1 MRTLNKIKIAIA
13 ALFVGLL
20 GMAPLASFSQNENG
34 VTDQGESTTKVN
46 GSYVNENG
54 KFVCWPRVTSY
65 GKLLKYAPIATTDSA
80 NNITGTAATLYGNV
94 LHDGWCGLTV
104 EGFEVSTD
112 LTFTTIVATV
122 TITSPTFTPC
132 DYPDCTC
139 DKNKYSKE
147 VSGLTPGTHYYYRA
161 YATNDCGTGYGDTLD
176 FTTDGSYEVTVTGPS
191 PVQFC
196 PGGSQS
202 GTYTASVNPAMT
214 TPTYQW
220 YLDGVAVSG
229 ETSNTYMPT
238 FSVTGTHTVKCEIT
252 EGVTTVDGTKNVTVS
267 TFTVPSLTISGDA
280 SICAGATGNLTA
292 TTGFSSYAWSSNV
305 YSSSANTATYTAAGT
320 YTVAATTSDGC
331 TATASTSVTVNDPQ
345 VASAT
350 GITGNTTICSGSTTT
365 LTANATASTGAS
377 LQYQWKKNGT
387 AISGATSASY
397 TTEALTAN
405 TSYSCDVT
413 AIQDGCTSAATE
425 LTTTVT
431 IEESTLASVS
441 ITPSPVSICAGETA
455 TLTATASG
463 NNGTL
468 SYQWKQGST
477 NVGTNNASYTTPALS
492 SNTTYTCVVTNT
504 YNGCTISQTANETV
518 NVYAPSVGTLT
529 LADATVCHNTNTTLT
544 VSSTGSVGT
553 LSYQWATGGSDI
565 SGETSNSYTT
575 PNLTADADY
584 TVYVTATISSPVT
597 CTVTGSATATV
608 NVAGPYTSWDTLEV
622 CDCQLPFS
630 YSIANGSDIWTE
642 IWTTSDYLTNP
653 TRSHNFH
660 TSAGCDSTVYLILE
674 TWDAAHETPTVC
686 SNINR
691 FNSNEQHTGTNL
703 TAVSDFDGNVYKV
716 VQIGNQCWLKENL
729 RSTHFAN
736 GRALRAVYNNSQADS
751 ADIYYALQD
760 PTATIYSTGPCDGG
774 LTFAQHTE
782 KYGLLYNWYTAMGT
796 KNPDYNMHNVQGIC
810 PDGWHLPDTTEWHT
824 LEASVGITDIHPVND
839 GFIGN
844 TAVAL
849 STGCEWKETNI
860 PNAIGNY
867 HTLNRNASGF
877 SARPAGCF
885 LDVAHNIDG
894 YPYPANTFA
903 YTGIWCF
910 FWSSTRYYVEGT
922 APQYTGKAA
931 YNYDLH
937 YDQAGISRDVNKE
950 DYLIG
955 RSVRCLRDAASLKVR
970 IDNALSTSNTT
981 AQIIANV
988 WDLGETACDERG
1000 VCWSTSPNP
1009 TVTDSHLTNGNG
1021 MGSYTINITG
1031 LTDGVI
1037 YYVRA
1042 YAHDAEGYVYSNE
1055 ITLPIAPPTVLTADV
1070 TNQSSTSAKLH
1081 GNITS
1086 VGSTSCEAGICLGT
1100 SANPTTADTYQHVT
1114 VSATGDYSVV
1124 FSGLTPGQ
1132 TYHYRAYAS
1141 NASGDSYGA
1150 DATFVADVCNGLA
1163 TISDGE
1169 TNAYAVVAIGTQCWT
1184 QTSMRATQYADGTA
1198 IAFGSPHYSG
1208 SSVVLNNIHWSTT
1221 MGYYYTP
1228 YNNND
1233 NSLPNATERAD
1244 RIQIWGYLYNWA
1256 AATRNGTDP
1265 QGICPNGW
1273 HIPTGAEW
1281 DVLDNYAI
1289 TNYGCSGGSVRALC
1303 SSDSWGGTPVA
1314 TNACAPGYNQSQNNG
1329 THFTAYPAG
1338 IYNPSSGYVLDGYDS
1353 RGRFVNFWSYNGY
1366 EYTAMGYNSVDLD
1379 KHNGLSEYKKYAFS
1393 VRCVKD

>member
-1 MRTLNKIKIAIA
+1 M
-13 ALFVGLL
+13 
-20 GMAPLASFSQNENG
+20 
-34 VTDQGESTTKVN
+34 
-46 GSYVNENG
+46 
-54 KFVCWPRVTSY
+54 
-65 GKLLKYAPIATTDSA
+65 
-80 NNITGTAATLYGNV
+80 
-94 LHDGWCGLTV
+94 
-104 EGFEVSTD
+104 
-112 LTFTTIVATV
+112 
-122 TITSPTFTPC
+122 
-132 DYPDCTC
+132 
-139 DKNKYSKE
+139 
-147 VSGLTPGTHYYYRA
+147 
-161 YATNDCGTGYGDTLD
+161 
-176 FTTDGSYEVTVTGPS
+176 
-191 PVQFC
+191 
-196 PGGSQS
+196 
-202 GTYTASVNPAMT
+202 
-214 TPTYQW
+214 
-220 YLDGVAVSG
+220 
-229 ETSNTYMPT
+229 
-238 FSVTGTHTVKCEIT
+238 
-252 EGVTTVDGTKNVTVS
+252 
-267 TFTVPSLTISGDA
+267 
-280 SICAGATGNLTA
+280 
-292 TTGFSSYAWSSNV
+292 
-305 YSSSANTATYTAAGT
+305 
-320 YTVAATTSDGC
+320 
-331 TATASTSVTVNDPQ
+331 
-345 VASAT
+345 
-350 GITGNTTICSGSTTT
+350 
-365 LTANATASTGAS
+365 
-377 LQYQWKKNGT
+377 
-387 AISGATSASY
+387 
-397 TTEALTAN
+397 
-405 TSYSCDVT
+405 
-413 AIQDGCTSAATE
+413 
-425 LTTTVT
+425 
-431 IEESTLASVS
+431 
-441 ITPSPVSICAGETA
+441 
-455 TLTATASG
+455 
-463 NNGTL
+463 
-468 SYQWKQGST
+468 
-477 NVGTNNASYTTPALS
+477 
-492 SNTTYTCVVTNT
+492 
-504 YNGCTISQTANETV
+504 
-518 NVYAPSVGTLT
+518 
-529 LADATVCHNTNTTLT
+529 
-544 VSSTGSVGT
+544 
-553 LSYQWATGGSDI
+553 
-565 SGETSNSYTT
+565 
-575 PNLTADADY
+575 
-584 TVYVTATISSPVT
+584 
-597 CTVTGSATATV
+597 
-608 NVAGPYTSWDTLEV
+608 
-622 CDCQLPFS
+622 
-630 YSIANGSDIWTE
+630 
-642 IWTTSDYLTNP
+642 TNP

-660 TSAGCDSTVYLILE
+660 TQFGCDSTVYLTLQ
-674 TWDAAHETPTVC
+674 TWDAAHETATAC
-686 SNINR
+686 TNINR
-691 FNSNEQHTGTNL
+691 FNTNEQHTGTNL
-703 TAVSDFDGNVYKV
+703 TGVSDYDGNVYKV

-729 RSTHFAN
+729 RSTHFAD

-824 LEASVGITDIHPVND
+824 LEAAVGITEIHPQTD
-839 GFIGN
+839 AFIGT
-844 TAVAL
+844 TAVQL
-849 STGCEWKETNI
+849 TTGCEWKETNI

-867 HTLNRNASGF
+867 HTLNRNSSGF

-885 LDVAHNIDG
+885 LDVAHTIDG
-894 YPYPANTFA
+894 HPYPANTFA

-922 APQYTGKAA
+922 APLYTGKAA

-937 YDQAGISRDVNKE
+937 YDQAGISRVNKE

-970 IDNALSTSNTT
+970 IDNATSPTTTT

-1031 LTDGVI
+1031 LTDGVT

-1055 ITLPIAPPTVLTADV
+1055 ITLPIAPPTVLTAEV

-1169 TNAYAVVAIGTQCWT
+1169 SNAYAVVAIGTQCWT

-1198 IAFGSPHYSG
+1198 IALGSPHYSG

-1221 MGYYYTP
+1221 TGYYYTP

-1281 DVLDNYAI
+1281 DVLDHYAI

-1303 SSDSWGGTPVA
+1303 SSDSWGGTPSA
-1314 TNACAPGYNQSQNNG
+1314 TNACAPGYNQSQNNA